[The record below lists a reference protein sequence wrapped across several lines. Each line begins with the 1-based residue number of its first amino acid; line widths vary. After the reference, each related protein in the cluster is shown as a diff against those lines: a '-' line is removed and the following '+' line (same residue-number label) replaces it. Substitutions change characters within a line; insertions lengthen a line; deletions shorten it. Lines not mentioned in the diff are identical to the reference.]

1 MTLRTTLL
9 GTIACLGL
17 AAPASAI
24 DLEFYFPVA
33 VGGKPAETVQAL
45 TDKYMAAN
53 PDVKIDAIYT
63 GSYADTTTKAITA
76 ARGGNAPQLVIS
88 LSVDMYKFIDEDL
101 IEPFDRFVTE
111 AEQAEWIGG
120 FYPSFMANSQTEG
133 QTWGIPFQRSTPVL
147 YWNKAAFAEAGL
159 NPDQAPATWAEM
171 VEMGRTLVQKDAS
184 GNVTRW
190 GVHIPSSGFPSWLW
204 TGIVAGNGGIL
215 QNDKGTEVFF
225 NTPEAIAALEAMVAL
240 SATDGVMAPGILDW
254 GGTPKAFFEGQAAMI
269 WTTTGNLT
277 NVRANAPFDFGVGFL
292 PGIKQPGAPTGGGN
306 FYLMKGSSDEELKAA
321 VDFVKWATAP
331 EQAADWTIA
340 TGYVAP
346 RPDVWE
352 TDVMKGYVADFP
364 QAAVARDQL
373 AHAVAELSTF
383 EGPKVTQ
390 ILNSALEAA
399 ITGQKT
405 PKDAL
410 DAAQAEADAILAA
423 YRN

>member
-1 MTLRTTLL
+1 MTLRQHF
-9 GTIACLGL
+9 L
-17 AAPASAI
+17 ATAALVALATPAFAI

-45 TDKYMAAN
+45 TDAYMAAN
-53 PDVKIDAIYT
+53 PDVKISAIYT

-76 ARGGNAPQLVIS
+76 AQGGNPPQLLIS
-88 LSVDMYKFIDEDL
+88 LSTDMYTFIDGDL
-101 IEPFDRFVTE
+101 IAPFDDFIT
-111 AEQAEWIGG
+111 AEDQANWIGG
-120 FYPSFMANSQTEG
+120 FYPSFLMNSQTEG
-133 QTWGIPFQRSTPVL
+133 KTWGIPFQRSTPVL
-147 YWNKAAFAEAGL
+147 YWNKAAFAAAGL
-159 NPDQAPATWAEM
+159 DPEKAPTTWAEM
-171 VEMGRTLVQKDAS
+171 VEMGKKLTLKDAN
-184 GNVTRW
+184 GNVTQY

-215 QNDKGTEVFF
+215 ANDNGTEVYF
-225 NTPEAIAALEAMVAL
+225 NTPEAIGALEAMVAL
-240 SATDGVMAPGILDW
+240 SKTDGVMAPGILEW
-254 GGTPKAFFEGQAAMI
+254 GGTPKTFFEGQAAMI

-292 PGIKQPGAPTGGGN
+292 PGLKQPGAPTGGGN
-306 FYLMKGSSDEELKAA
+306 FYLMKGNNEAELKAA

-331 EQAADWTIA
+331 AQAGDWTKA

-346 RPDVWE
+346 RADIWE
-352 TDVMKGYVADFP
+352 SDSMKAYVADFP

-373 AHAVAELSTF
+373 QFAVAELSTF

-405 PKDAL
+405 PKEAL
-410 DAAQAEADAILAA
+410 DSAQADADAILKA
-423 YRN
+423 YR